1 MEHKYLIDANIFI
14 TAHRKTYPFDIAPS
28 FWKQLVDKAADKII
42 IIEKVEDEIL
52 RGKKDE
58 LAQWY
63 NEQSSYFTL
72 LKIPEQEVI
81 LSYSK
86 IINSV
91 NENEQYKQSAKDEFA
106 SIADSWLCAYGL
118 AYKATIVTLETY
130 QDGIRNKVKI
140 PNICVAFDI
149 RYIDMLTFMREIGM
163 RF

>member
-1 MEHKYLIDANIFI
+1 MEHKYLVDANIFI
-14 TAHRKTYPFDIAPS
+14 TAHRQRYPFDIAPS
-28 FWKQLVDKAADKII
+28 FWQQLVDKAADKII

-52 RGKKDE
+52 RGRDE

-63 NEQSSYFTL
+63 NEQRSNFTI

-106 SIADSWLCAYGL
+106 SIADSWLCAYAL
-118 AYKATIVTLETY
+118 AHEATIVTLEVY
-130 QDGIRNKVKI
+130 QQAAKKRVKI
-140 PNICVAFDI
+140 PNIYEEFDI
-149 RYIDMLTFMREIGM
+149 RYIDMLKFMREIGM
-163 RF
+163 KF